1 MTDQKTRRP
10 RAQSLID
17 PSTLGDRL
25 RTVRKQLGWT
35 LTQLAE
41 RSGVSITTISRAE
54 RGQLALGYENVA
66 ALAEALQLDLAAL
79 FSGETGEPAAY
90 QTSMAVTRAG
100 QGSAYRG
107 HAFTYEFLATSV
119 VGKPINPVLGTIHAR
134 HVLGPQDFAKHAGV
148 EFVYVLAGEVEVHFE
163 NGNKVRLAKGDSLY
177 FDSRIGHAFTTVSRQ
192 LAKVI
197 GVITAESNHM
207 ALARRGQPAHSATK

>member
-10 RAQSLID
+10 RAQSPMD

-41 RSGVSITTISRAE
+41 LSGVSITTISRAE

-66 ALAEALQLDLAAL
+66 ALAEALQLDLGAL
-79 FSGETGEPAAY
+79 FSGEAGGSAAH

-107 HAFTYEFLATSV
+107 HALTYEFLATSV

-134 HVLGPQDFAKHAGV
+134 RVQGPQDFARHAGV

-163 NGNKVRLAKGDSLY
+163 NGEKVRLAKGDSLY

-197 GVITAESNHM
+197 GVITAESKHM
-207 ALARRGQPAHSATK
+207 ALARQGETHA